1 MNNTTSDNTQEQ
13 PSMIV
18 DIKKKLSDA
27 KTKLSSIKK
36 AISDAKI
43 KSLIVTSIKK
53 ILSDFNTKLIF
64 ILVSLFVL
72 CNTFIIK
79 IIDNY
84 IANGILSGFDDNIAE
99 RILFISVGI
108 VLIYYTVIDIRNNKK
123 VSSSRFGWA
132 FTFLLFWAYYRL
144 FSDEW
149 TYVKFWNINHISYID
164 IIFVYSIS
172 IIIKKSSSIIK
183 KLLCN
188 KKDDANI
195 QGFLVDLPIKEE
207 KSDSLIKRDN
217 IAEELAT
224 KIKNTPIEER
234 AFSIGIESPWGEG
247 KTSFLYLLCNH
258 FKPKDTII
266 IKFNPWKYE
275 KERNLVD
282 AFFLE
287 LRENLKK
294 YDSSLS
300 TNLTEYARILSDSN
314 HDIIKFGAKFIECFS
329 SQSVVTKRE
338 VINSAIKG
346 IGKLILVIID
356 DLDRLDKDE
365 IMSVLQL
372 IRNSADFPNMVF
384 ISAYDREYLIGT
396 LKDDV
401 CNSNKFLEK
410 IFQYQFKLPEY
421 DKFKLKKIL
430 LKEGLKNIKPED
442 EKEFRN
448 AINDQWFG
456 LKFDYIKSIRDVYRF
471 LNAFNLVY
479 QRLHGEIVIKDLMN
493 VELLRM
499 KYNYVYELLAKAPFK
514 YLVQDGDYL
523 KLRNKS
529 QTNSSSNNED
539 IFEIIKSK
547 YSEEE
552 CAEIESML
560 RALFNLQTQPSKT
573 INNPLCIERYFY
585 YSLLDSDISETEFK
599 DVMRLPYED
608 IKSSIKDW
616 VQNNKSISLAN
627 HLNKCKYDTIEECK
641 KIIESIFYFGTI
653 SKNWYLDN
661 DLILNHINSLSI
673 SEDEKKAFLRGV
685 FFKNGVSEFVVKHIS
700 KVLNN
705 FSLTW
710 NYIFTEEECN
720 DINFKM
726 FKLVCAKKKIIS
738 TICKFYEYT
747 YYNKNISN
755 GGDGS
760 YSQKKIKN
768 DKAYSFLI
776 NYIKTNYATVLPQLI
791 SKDSNNCAYLSSP
804 IVNIWEDG
812 KAIISLINDLLKA
825 HQDDKRLKELSDFMN
840 KFYSQEELKP
850 IAFDFKYIN
859 N

>member
-13 PSMIV
+13 PSMIA

-36 AISDAKI
+36 VVCDPTTRL
-43 KSLIVTSIKK
+43 LIVTSIKK
-53 ILSDFNTKLIF
+53 ILSDFNTKLIL

-72 CNTFIIK
+72 CNVYIMGK
-79 IIDNY
+79 INAY
-84 IANGILSGFDDNIAE
+84 FEYGILSGFDDNIAE

-108 VLIYYTVIDIRNNKK
+108 VLINYTVIDIRNNKK
-123 VSSSRFGWA
+123 VSNPRLEWA
-132 FTFLLFWAYYRL
+132 LTFLLFWAYYRL
-144 FSDEW
+144 LSNEW
-149 TYVKFWNINHISYID
+149 TYVKFWNLKYLSYID
-164 IIFVYSIS
+164 IVPLYSLS
-172 IIIKKSSSIIK
+172 IIIKTARCKRVHRTIDESK
-183 KLLCN
+183 
-188 KKDDANI
+188 
-195 QGFLVDLPIKEE
+195 GFEADLPIKEE
-207 KSDSLIKRDN
+207 KSDSLIKRDKF
-217 IAEELAT
+217 AEELAT
-224 KIKNTPIEER
+224 KIKNTPIEKG

-247 KTSFLYLLCNH
+247 KTSFLNLLCNH

-287 LRENLKK
+287 LRENLKE

-300 TNLTEYARILSDSN
+300 TNLTEYAHILSDSN

-329 SQSVVTKRE
+329 SQSVEVKRQ
-338 VINSAIKG
+338 VISSAIKR

-384 ISAYDREYLIGT
+384 VSAYDRDYLIGT

-421 DKFKLKKIL
+421 DKFKLKKML
-430 LKEGLKNIKPED
+430 YDEGIKIIKPED

-529 QTNSSSNNED
+529 QTNISLNNED

-599 DVMRLPYED
+599 DVMKKTYDE
-608 IKSSIKDW
+608 IKLCIKDW
-616 VQNNKSISLAN
+616 VTKKMSISLTD
-627 HLNKCKYDTIEECK
+627 HLNKCKYDTIEGCK
-641 KIIESIFYFGTI
+641 KTIECSFYVNYI
-653 SKNWYLDN
+653 SKTWYLDA
-661 DLILNHINSLSI
+661 DSILRHINFYL
-673 SEDEKKAFLRGV
+673 
-685 FFKNGVSEFVVKHIS
+685 
-700 KVLNN
+700 
-705 FSLTW
+705 
-710 NYIFTEEECN
+710 
-720 DINFKM
+720 
-726 FKLVCAKKKIIS
+726 KI
-738 TICKFYEYT
+738 TK
-747 YYNKNISN
+747 
-755 GGDGS
+755 
-760 YSQKKIKN
+760 
-768 DKAYSFLI
+768 
-776 NYIKTNYATVLPQLI
+776 
-791 SKDSNNCAYLSSP
+791 
-804 IVNIWEDG
+804 
-812 KAIISLINDLLKA
+812 
-825 HQDDKRLKELSDFMN
+825 
-840 KFYSQEELKP
+840 
-850 IAFDFKYIN
+850 
-859 N
+859 